1 MGRREGRQVRE
12 EGKQRV
18 KAERG
23 VGILS
28 FSIHVAPLM
37 TDDGELSGARPLL
50 NARAVAH
57 PEILPLAVAEK
68 SGPDGC
74 AGGAI
79 EGHDACGA
87 DIVQTK
93 AHRDLALASCCLL
106 RLPKRHF
113 LRYTSE
119 SNTKVSHFEQIKYVN
134 LFPYM
139 KS

>member
-12 EGKQRV
+12 EGKQSESR
-18 KAERG
+18 KG
-23 VGILS
+23 GGILS
-28 FSIHVAPLM
+28 FSIHVPPLM
-37 TDDGELSGARPLL
+37 ADDGELSSARPLL

-57 PEILPLAVAEK
+57 PEILHLAVAK
-68 SGPDGC
+68 KAGPDGC

-93 AHRDLALASCCLL
+93 AHRDLALASCSLL

-113 LRYTSE
+113 LRYASE